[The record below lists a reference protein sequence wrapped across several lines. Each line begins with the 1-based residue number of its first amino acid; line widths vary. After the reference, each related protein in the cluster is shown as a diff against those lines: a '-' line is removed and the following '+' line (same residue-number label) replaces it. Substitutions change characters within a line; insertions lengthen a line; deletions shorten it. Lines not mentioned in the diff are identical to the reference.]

1 MKSDNWQIV
10 ARLPI
15 ASTLACVIGFASP
28 SFAQETDQCAGVNDI
43 LLTNGKILTIDE
55 DDSVVTSLRIR
66 GNTIYSSANDQ
77 EDVTACTQTIDLQG
91 RTVIPGLI
99 DSHVHWIGRASRPGH
114 NVAEMD
120 NAFSIAQAIEILQ
133 KKIRAVPEVDGE
145 TTADNFLTAI
155 GGYST
160 LQFAEGRLPNLEE
173 LDAVA
178 RPVYLSV
185 GFGGMGQTNSA
196 GIAYFERHGVPVS
209 ADGQVGQGGRDALA
223 AEQSFE
229 DKKRG
234 TLDLMAW
241 SAGLGLTTVF
251 NQGGFDSHDAV
262 KALADEGVSF
272 TRVRAGIGSVTMDQL
287 GGVLAENFP
296 VPPSDQDMYRVVGVG
311 EFIVRTDTGGRA
323 PFPDDYSAAASLV
336 AENGVSYQQHS
347 IPVDEAKRFLDVW
360 EAVNKEHPI
369 TDLRWQLTHVLDMD
383 VEAMDRLQA
392 LGGGLAIESHL
403 YSMGRAAP
411 GGGARGG
418 PGAAGPGGRGGQGAA
433 GGGPGAAGPGARGG
447 QGAAG
452 GAPGPGGG
460 GRTFGMPAG
469 PPYRTALNHGVP
481 VGAGTDGGN
490 IVTINP
496 WLALYFMTTG
506 KNAAGGSALP
516 PSETLTVAEAIRLY
530 TIGSAWFS
538 FDEETLGSLEAGK
551 LADLAV
557 LSDDIL
563 ELEAADRLDDLR
575 HVSSVLTIVDGNI
588 VYSDGNLINCRD
600 SDSDGVWYR
609 KEKDSRCVIE

>member
-1 MKSDNWQIV
+1 MNLDKWRIV

-15 ASTLACVIGFASP
+15 ASTVACVVGFTTP
-28 SFAQETDQCAGVNDI
+28 LLAQETDQCAGVNDI
-43 LLTNGKILTIDE
+43 LLTNGKILTVDE
-55 DDSVVTSLRIR
+55 NDSVVTSLRIR
-66 GNTIYSSANDQ
+66 GNTIDSVGGEQ
-77 EDVTACTQTIDLQG
+77 GDVSTCTQTIDLQG

-120 NAFSIAQAIEILQ
+120 NAFSVAQAIEILQ
-133 KKIRAVPEVDGE
+133 KKAQTVPEVDGE
-145 TTADNFLTAI
+145 VTVNNFITAI

-173 LDAVA
+173 LDAIA

-185 GFGGMGQTNSA
+185 GFGGSGQTNSA
-196 GIAYFERHGVPVS
+196 GIAYFEAHGVQVS
-209 ADGQVGQGGRDALA
+209 EDGQVGQGGRDALA
-223 AEQSFE
+223 AEQTFE

-262 KALADEGVSF
+262 KALADEGLSL
-272 TRVRAGIGSVTMDQL
+272 TRVRAGIGSTSMDQL
-287 GGVLAENFP
+287 QRVIEENFP
-296 VPPSDQDMYRVVGVG
+296 AAAPDHDMYRVVGVG
-311 EFIVRTDTGGRA
+311 EFIIRTDTGGRA
-323 PFPDDYSAAASLV
+323 PFPEDYSAAASLV
-336 AENGVSYQQHS
+336 AENGISYHQHS
-347 IPVDEAKRFLDVW
+347 IPVAEAKRFLAVW
-360 EAVNKEHPI
+360 EAVNQEHPI

-411 GGGARGG
+411 GGGGRGT
-418 PGAAGPGGRGGQGAA
+418 PGTAAPGG
-433 GGGPGAAGPGARGG
+433 GGGR
-447 QGAAG
+447 GAAG

-460 GRTFGMPAG
+460 GRSFGMPAG
-469 PPYRTALNHGVP
+469 PPYRTALEHGLP

-506 KNAAGGSALP
+506 KNAAGGDVLP
-516 PSETLTVAEAIRLY
+516 PSETLTVAEALRLY

-538 FDEETLGSLEAGK
+538 FDEDKLGSLQVGK
-551 LADLAV
+551 IADLAV
-557 LSDDIL
+557 LSVDIL
-563 ELEAADRLDDLR
+563 ELEASDRLDDLR
-575 HVSSVLTIVDGNI
+575 HVTSVLTIVDGDI
-588 VYSDGNLINCRD
+588 VYSDGDLIDCRN
-600 SDSDGVWYR
+600 SDDDGIWYR
-609 KEKDSRCVIE
+609 KGRELSCLME

>member
-1 MKSDNWQIV
+1 MKFNRWQIV

-15 ASTLACVIGFASP
+15 ASALACFIGVTNPAL
-28 SFAQETDQCAGVNDI
+28 AQDTAQCAGVNDI
-43 LLTNGKILTIDE
+43 LLTNGKILTVDE
-55 DDSVVTSLRIR
+55 NDSVVTSLRIR
-66 GNTIYSSANDQ
+66 GNTIDSIDGGQDN
-77 EDVTACTQTIDLQG
+77 VTACTQTIDLQG
-91 RTVIPGLI
+91 RTVIPGLV

-120 NAFSIAQAIEILQ
+120 NAFSVAQAIEILQ
-133 KKIRAVPEVDGE
+133 NKVQAVPEVDGE
-145 TTADNFLTAI
+145 VTVNNFITAI

-160 LQFAEGRLPNLEE
+160 LQFAEGRLPNRVE

-185 GFGGMGQTNSA
+185 GFGGSGQTNSA
-196 GIAYFERHGVPVS
+196 GIPYFEAHGVEVS
-209 ADGQVGQGGRDALA
+209 EDGQVGQGGRDALA
-223 AEQSFE
+223 AEQTFE

-234 TLDLMAW
+234 TVDLMAW
-241 SAGLGLTTVF
+241 SASLGLTTVF

-262 KALADEGVSF
+262 KALADEGLSF
-272 TRVRAGIGSVTMDQL
+272 TRVRAGLGSTSMEQL
-287 GGVLAENFP
+287 ERVIEENFP
-296 VPPSDQDMYRVVGVG
+296 VSAADHDMYRVVGVG
-311 EFIVRTDTGGRA
+311 EFIIRTDTGGRA
-323 PFPDDYSAAASLV
+323 PFPDDYPDAASLV
-336 AENGVSYQQHS
+336 AELGINYHQHS

-360 EAVNKEHPI
+360 EAINQEHPI
-369 TDLRWQLTHVLDMD
+369 TDLRWQLTHVLNMD

-403 YSMGRAAP
+403 YSMGRPAP
-411 GGGARGG
+411 GGGGRGT
-418 PGAAGPGGRGGQGAA
+418 PGAMGAGGDQGAM
-433 GGGPGAAGPGARGG
+433 
-447 QGAAG
+447 G
-452 GAPGPGGG
+452 GAPPPGGG

-506 KNAAGGSALP
+506 KNAGGGNALP
-516 PSETLTVAEAIRLY
+516 PTETVTVAEALRLY

-538 FDEETLGSLEAGK
+538 FDEDKLGSLEPGK

-557 LSDDIL
+557 LSADIL

-575 HVSSVLTIVDGNI
+575 DVSSVLTIVDGAI
-588 VYSDGNLINCRD
+588 VYSDGNLIDCRNAD
-600 SDSDGVWYR
+600 DDGVWYR
-609 KEKDSRCVIE
+609 KGRESRCVME